1 MFNWN
6 GRCVEEM
13 VERFEMSGVGKKLI
27 NNDAEF
33 GQKMIDHLRMYNYKC
48 LEKDPKEY
56 EIDKI
61 LGKQI
66 IVHLNIFFNN
76 PRRNKTIKNR
86 RRQSAKNQ
94 KTKRNN
100 THTRHVDNPERHYL
114 SV

>member
-1 MFNWN
+1 MSNDKIYYINIKPYYYDLKF
-6 GRCVEEM
+6 EEM

-100 THTRHVDNPERHYL
+100 TL
-114 SV
+114 